1 MIIRRQ
7 KSQIEKWL
15 LKMPLMISC
24 RDFEDFII
32 QYLENELPWSKHFI
46 FKTHLKV
53 CKECRD
59 YLDAYR
65 LSMEVTKEAMA
76 QEELP
81 AVPEDLV
88 KAILAATQ
96 ISEDDEHM

>member
-1 MIIRRQ
+1 
-7 KSQIEKWL
+7 
-15 LKMPLMISC
+15 MPLMISC
-24 RDFEDFII
+24 RDFENFII
-32 QYLENELPWSKHFI
+32 QYLEDELPWNKRFI
-46 FKTHLKV
+46 INTHLKV

-65 LSMEVTKEAMA
+65 LSMAATKGALA

-81 AVPEDLV
+81 EVPEDLV

-96 ISEDDEHM
+96 NGKND

>member
-32 QYLENELPWSKHFI
+32 QYFEDELPWSKRFI
-46 FKTHLKV
+46 FKAHLKV

-59 YLDAYR
+59 YLAAYR
-65 LSMEVTKEAMA
+65 LSMAAMKEALV

-88 KAILAATQ
+88 KAILAAIQ
-96 ISEDDEHM
+96 IPEDD

>member
-1 MIIRRQ
+1 MIIRRR

-15 LKMPLMISC
+15 LKMPMMISC
-24 RDFEDFII
+24 REFEDFII
-32 QYLENELPWSKHFI
+32 QYFEGELSWNKKFI
-46 FKTHLKV
+46 FEAHLKF

-59 YLDAYR
+59 YLAAYR
-65 LSMEVTKEAMA
+65 LSIEAA
-76 QEELP
+76 KGALEQEELP

-96 ISEDDEHM
+96 NHKND

>member
-1 MIIRRQ
+1 MITRRE

-15 LKMPLMISC
+15 LKMPMMISC

-32 QYLENELPWSKHFI
+32 QYLEGDLPWNKRFI
-46 FKTHLKV
+46 FKAHLKV

-59 YLDAYR
+59 YLAAYR
-65 LSMEVTKEAMA
+65 LSMVTTRKALA

-81 AVPEDLV
+81 EVPEDLV
-88 KAILAATQ
+88 KAVLAATQ
-96 ISEDDEHM
+96 SDEND

>member
-32 QYLENELPWSKHFI
+32 QYLEDELPWNKRVI
-46 FKTHLKV
+46 FKVHLKA
-53 CKECRD
+53 CKECRN

-65 LSMEVTKEAMA
+65 LSMAATKEALA

-81 AVPEDLV
+81 VVPEDLV
-88 KAILAATQ
+88 KAILAATRN
-96 ISEDDEHM
+96 DEND